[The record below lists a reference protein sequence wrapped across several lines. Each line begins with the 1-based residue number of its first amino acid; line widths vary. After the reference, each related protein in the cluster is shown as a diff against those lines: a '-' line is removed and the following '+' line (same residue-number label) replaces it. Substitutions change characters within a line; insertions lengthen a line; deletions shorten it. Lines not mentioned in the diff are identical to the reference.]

1 MEIID
6 VHDPRFLQFGRVLQG
21 DFKKILNLL
30 QATPMP
36 EQGMIYVGSDPQL
49 EEADILSSFSQNFY
63 GDMPVQVGYCNGHN
77 QKLNCLEYHKG
88 NEINMANEDF
98 ILLLASFFD
107 IENGKLDTSK
117 VVAFRVPA
125 GVAVEVYATSLHYAP
140 CGIHGSGFKTLVVLP
155 RNTNEAIP
163 LNPRDPSLWARNKWL
178 LAHPESNEAKA
189 GAYVG
194 LVGENIEI

>member
-6 VHDPRFLQFGRVLQG
+6 VHDSRFLKFGKVLPG
-21 DFKKILNLL
+21 NFKKILALL
-30 QATPMP
+30 RDTPMP
-36 EQGMIYVGSDPQL
+36 EHGTIYVGSDTRL
-49 EEADILSSFSQNFY
+49 EEPDILSAFSKDYY
-63 GDMPVQVGYCNGHN
+63 GEMPVQIGYCNGHN

-98 ILLLASFFD
+98 VLLLASFFD

-125 GVAVEVYATSLHYAP
+125 GVAVEIYATSLHYAP

-155 RNTNEAIP
+155 RNTNEEIP
-163 LNPRDPSLWARNKWL
+163 LNPDDPLLWARNKWL
-178 LAHPESNEAKA
+178 LAHPESNEAKT
-189 GAYVG
+189 GAYIG
-194 LVGENIEI
+194 LMGENIEI

>member
-36 EQGMIYVGSDPQL
+36 EQGTIYVGSDPQL
-49 EEADILSSFSQNFY
+49 EEADILSSFSKDFY

-98 ILLLASFFD
+98 ILLLASFFN

-140 CGIHGSGFKTLVVLP
+140 CGINGSGFKTLVVLP

>member
-6 VHDPRFLQFGRVLQG
+6 VHDPRFLKFGRVLQG
-21 DFKKILNLL
+21 DFNKILALL
-30 QATPMP
+30 KDTPMP
-36 EQGMIYVGSDPQL
+36 EHGTIYVGSDLRL
-49 EEADILSSFSQNFY
+49 EEADILSSFSKDYY
-63 GDMPVQVGYCNGHN
+63 GEMPVQVGYCNGHN

-117 VVAFRVPA
+117 VVAFRVPT

-140 CGIHGSGFKTLVVLP
+140 CGINGSGFKTLVVLP

-163 LNPRDPSLWARNKWL
+163 LNPRDPLLWARNKWL

>member
-30 QATPMP
+30 QATLMP
-36 EQGMIYVGSDPQL
+36 EQGTIYVGSDPQL

-140 CGIHGSGFKTLVVLP
+140 CGINGSGFKTLVVLP

-163 LNPRDPSLWARNKWL
+163 LNPRDTSLWARNKWL

>member
-6 VHDPRFLQFGRVLQG
+6 VHDPRFHQFGRVLQG

-36 EQGMIYVGSDPQL
+36 EQGTIYVGSDPQL
-49 EEADILSSFSQNFY
+49 EEADILSSFSKDFY
-63 GDMPVQVGYCNGHN
+63 GNMPVQVGYCNGHN

-107 IENGKLDTSK
+107 IENGKLHTSK

-140 CGIHGSGFKTLVVLP
+140 CGINGSGFKTLVVLP

>member
-36 EQGMIYVGSDPQL
+36 EQGTIYVGSDPQL
-49 EEADILSSFSQNFY
+49 EEADILSSFSKDFY

-140 CGIHGSGFKTLVVLP
+140 CGINGSGFKTLVVLP

-163 LNPRDPSLWARNKWL
+163 LNPRDPPLWARNKWL

-189 GAYVG
+189 GADVG